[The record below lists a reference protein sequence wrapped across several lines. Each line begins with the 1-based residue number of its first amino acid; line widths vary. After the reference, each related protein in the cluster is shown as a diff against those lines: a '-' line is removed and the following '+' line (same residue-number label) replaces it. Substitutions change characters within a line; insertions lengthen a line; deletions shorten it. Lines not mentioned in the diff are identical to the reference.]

1 MAYYLIDFENVKS
14 QLDNIVEQW
23 MKENNIKCERIN

>member
-14 QLDNIVEQW
+14 RHGGSGTAGGGGYRLHFLQ
-23 MKENNIKCERIN
+23 

>member
-14 QLDNIVEQW
+14 RRHGGSGTAGGGGYRLHFLQ
-23 MKENNIKCERIN
+23 